1 METFQ
6 LRLCNKTD
14 LNHGEKKDGFVKS
27 DVIGKMHIILG
38 NGVYV
43 DALNLMPHLQNQIR
57 GMAAFDNP
65 VFYKNK

>member
-1 METFQ
+1 M
-6 LRLCNKTD
+6 
-14 LNHGEKKDGFVKS
+14 KS

-57 GMAAFDNP
+57 GMAAFDNT